1 MKSLA
6 VWSMD
11 EVSFS
16 SRHNSIVKSLISL
29 PGLQYILLWLLS
41 YYILV
46 YDISLWMF
54 GNVSRKQYLANIILI
69 CLHVPLVV
77 LEDLDYGSLECTL
90 KEEMTRKERRE

>member
-1 MKSLA
+1 MKSLV
-6 VWSMD
+6 VWTMD

-16 SRHNSIVKSLISL
+16 SGHNSIVKSLISV
-29 PGLQYILLWLLS
+29 PGLQYPFAAINLLS

-46 YDISLWMF
+46 YDISLQMFVVHKYRF

-77 LEDLDYGSLECTL
+77 LKRSGLWLS
-90 KEEMTRKERRE
+90 